1 MKLVIYGD
9 AKEIYSVEENLTDVI
24 VDGKKVKW
32 DDGEIPEVGAHFIVL
47 GDSVELPKESSG
59 YLPLTDAIIALDKSK
74 ELLPLKQ
81 RLKLANQE
89 LEQTQKENAQL
100 QDANKTLTS
109 RLDSVERASVQL
121 MNIVMEMQG
130 NNILK

>member
-1 MKLVIYGD
+1 MKLVIFGD
-9 AKEIYSVEENLTDVI
+9 DKTIYSVEEKLVDVV
-24 VDGKKVKW
+24 VDGKKVTW

-47 GDSVELPKESSG
+47 EDSVSLPKESSG
-59 YLPLTDAIIALDKSK
+59 FLPLTDAIIALDKSK

-81 RLKLANQE
+81 RLALANKE

-109 RLDSVERASVQL
+109 RLSSVERTSVQL
-121 MNIVMEMQG
+121 MNMVMGMQG
-130 NNILK
+130 SNILK